1 MPRKANL
8 TNLLTLSL
16 FSILTVVQARSG
28 HLDAA
33 VKSCETNPR
42 CSDQQ
47 PDVSGGMLFRV
58 KDNERTYYI
67 PCGSDGTCMGVMPR
81 GATFKIHDIST
92 LLAAQ

>member
-1 MPRKANL
+1 MPKKANL
-8 TNLLTLSL
+8 TSRLTLSL
-16 FSILTVVQARSG
+16 FSILNVVQARSG

-33 VKSCETNPR
+33 VKSCETSPR
-42 CSDQQ
+42 CSHQQ

-58 KDNERTYYI
+58 NDDRTYCI
-67 PCGSDGTCMGVMPR
+67 PYRSHGTCMGVMPR